1 MTHCCALHRSAITA
15 AHFPFTLPGRT
26 SAPFVLSAYVGK
38 SERHFSVVQSW
49 RVTPDRYDLLD
60 QFRKRTEFGDFQD
73 HLDEY
78 IALYDPAAVLASS
91 APGRKAP
98 MLRLVRRH
106 PRLVKAVEADREA
119 EDAQLHAFFDV
130 VIERRISFPAE
141 AAWRDLCV
149 RQFRAVA
156 KGKVSA
162 AVRGAMQV
170 VAHAHH
176 FTMPTAHPRR
186 CALAG
191 ATERPTIAAGMIGFR
206 AVTVDR
212 QPGERPGLCATGREA
227 IMMRR
232 LAGPVFHIT
241 TRVIR

>member
-1 MTHCCALHRSAITA
+1 M
-15 AHFPFTLPGRT
+15 G
-26 SAPFVLSAYVGK
+26 
-38 SERHFSVVQSW
+38 
-49 RVTPDRYDLLD
+49 
-60 QFRKRTEFGDFQD
+60 
-73 HLDEY
+73 
-78 IALYDPAAVLASS
+78 
-91 APGRKAP
+91 
-98 MLRLVRRH
+98 RLVRRH

-149 RQFRAVA
+149 RQFCAVA

-162 AVRGAMQV
+162 AVRSAMQV

-186 CALAG
+186 CAVSG

-227 IMMRR
+227 IMRG
-232 LAGPVFHIT
+232 LTGPVFQIKT
-241 TRVIR
+241 EVIY